1 MGVSNV
7 ATVIG
12 MQPRAALHQ
21 TVHPN
26 AFECN
31 ERSMDCTALQ
41 IGTPAAPLAYGL
53 MMRRGSMVMQLW
65 PPALPQGG
73 LTVIEFACT
82 CHHHHV

>member
-1 MGVSNV
+1 VSHV

-21 TVHPN
+21 IVHPH

-31 ERSMDCTALQ
+31 KRSMDCTALQ

-53 MMRRGSMVMQLW
+53 MMRRGSIVMQLW

-73 LTVIEFACT
+73 LTVTQICM
-82 CHHHHV
+82 HVP